1 MWEHKDKIFVQVKV
15 DNESILG
22 KIAEAQSKMEELQ
35 DTLRDLKNAIL
46 LEEKATDSLDEPV
59 AID

>member
-15 DNESILG
+15 DDESILG

-35 DTLRDLKNAIL
+35 GILRELKNAIL
-46 LEEKATDSLDEPV
+46 FEEKSN
-59 AID
+59 